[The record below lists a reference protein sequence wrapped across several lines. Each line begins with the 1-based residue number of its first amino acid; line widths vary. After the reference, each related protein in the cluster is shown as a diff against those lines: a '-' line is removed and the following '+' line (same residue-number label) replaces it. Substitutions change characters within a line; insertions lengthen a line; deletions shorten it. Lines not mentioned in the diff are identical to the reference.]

1 MTLYGKGVAV
11 VQSRSCESYFI
22 LSAKKQPAVRFLR
35 APLMTGVLVLFAMLM
50 MVIAALLLGAWWNHL
65 SQIP

>member
-1 MTLYGKGVAV
+1 
-11 VQSRSCESYFI
+11 
-22 LSAKKQPAVRFLR
+22 
-35 APLMTGVLVLFAMLM
+35 MTGVLVLFAMLM